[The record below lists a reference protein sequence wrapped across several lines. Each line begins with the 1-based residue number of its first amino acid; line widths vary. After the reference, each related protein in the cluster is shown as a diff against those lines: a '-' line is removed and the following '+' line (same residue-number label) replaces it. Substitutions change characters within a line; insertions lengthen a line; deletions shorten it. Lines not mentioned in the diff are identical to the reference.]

1 MKLSVIKKL
10 TVSLLVLATLPAMA
24 DSPAR
29 FEGAWRSCSTFEK
42 DHDSTFA
49 GQTICTGYYLLQR
62 NDKICGTW
70 AYFATGMY
78 EGRLQATAIDP
89 THAKLT
95 KICGRPSSDMQT
107 QCEGGLEKEA
117 PVGWEDSQQT
127 LELCHGRLLGAGEVC
142 QAANTQQGY
151 GRQALKPSK
160 RKELLSQPWVQSC
173 LAGSLSAPQ

>member
-1 MKLSVIKKL
+1 MI
-10 TVSLLVLATLPAMA
+10 
-24 DSPAR
+24 R
-29 FEGAWRSCSTFEK
+29 FAVP
-42 DHDSTFA
+42 
-49 GQTICTGYYLLQR
+49 
-62 NDKICGTW
+62 W

-127 LELCHGRLLGAGEVC
+127 LELCHGRLLGAGEVLSGC
-142 QAANTQQGY
+142 EYPARL
-151 GRQALKPSK
+151 RQTSP
-160 RKELLSQPWVQSC
+160 
-173 LAGSLSAPQ
+173 